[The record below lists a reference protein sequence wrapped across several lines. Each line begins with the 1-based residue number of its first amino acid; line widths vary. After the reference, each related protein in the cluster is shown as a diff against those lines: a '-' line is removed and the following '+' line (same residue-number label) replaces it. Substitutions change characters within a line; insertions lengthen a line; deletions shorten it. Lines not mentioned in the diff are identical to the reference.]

1 MAPFYSFLPYSHTF
15 GKIGFHLDSRHT
27 ACFPKKSLHASPC
40 LQMATPQ
47 KQVHFRAQEKQKIS
61 WDGRLI
67 ACRGGHSGQNFLIVA
82 VQAGREWPIR
92 YWQFFANIYTTT
104 ATHLFTSDKNKCWAV
119 ESQKGCHR
127 LWSPN
132 QCHNYLCH
140 CQEGQGRKYCEN
152 LTLCLKITTKKPN
165 QPHETYR
172 LGIRMRSKRFKT
184 LLSMGVGNKS

>member
-27 ACFPKKSLHASPC
+27 TCFPKKSLHAFPC

-67 ACRGGHSGQNFLIVA
+67 ACRDGHSRQNFLIVA

-92 YWQFFANIYTTT
+92 YWHFFCIHIYNDGNSFVHISTKTNVWPWNLRRVATAFGAQTSATTT
-104 ATHLFTSDKNKCWAV
+104 YATAKKA
-119 ESQKGCHR
+119 KGANTAR
-127 LWSPN
+127 IWQFARSP
-132 QCHNYLCH
+132 
-140 CQEGQGRKYCEN
+140 
-152 LTLCLKITTKKPN
+152 ISPTK
-165 QPHETYR
+165 HTG
-172 LGIRMRSKRFKT
+172 L
-184 LLSMGVGNKS
+184 V